1 MMLPYW
7 TKKCVH
13 LTWLVFKKAVFSQL
27 EPCRQAGVS
36 YNWMRDELCQREQ
49 LEAERDGKNIY
60 DCINSQI
67 AQVPFGA
74 NGVIYLPYLLGE
86 RSPWWDDRAKGAF
99 LSLRKSTTHADM
111 LRAVMEGI
119 SYNLALNL
127 DVLRQRHQ
135 FREIRVMGGCAKEIV
150 WRQILADMFGLP
162 VQKLNH
168 LDEACSMGAAVVAGI
183 GVGIFAD
190 SGAVAKFVQTD
201 GVSVPQP
208 DTSEFYK
215 NQIGSF
221 AESYR
226 RLQGLF

>member
-1 MMLPYW
+1 
-7 TKKCVH
+7 
-13 LTWLVFKKAVFSQL
+13 
-27 EPCRQAGVS
+27 
-36 YNWMRDELCQREQ
+36 
-49 LEAERDGKNIY
+49 
-60 DCINSQI
+60 
-67 AQVPFGA
+67 
-74 NGVIYLPYLLGE
+74 
-86 RSPWWDDRAKGAF
+86 
-99 LSLRKSTTHADM
+99 M

-208 DTSEFYK
+208 DASEFYK